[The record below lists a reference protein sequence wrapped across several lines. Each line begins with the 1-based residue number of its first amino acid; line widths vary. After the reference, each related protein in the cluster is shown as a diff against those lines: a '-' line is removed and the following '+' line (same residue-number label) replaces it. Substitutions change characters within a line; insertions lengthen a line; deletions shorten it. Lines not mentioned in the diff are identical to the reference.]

1 MMKGF
6 LGPGRIWGGG
16 GRGGYCKYR
25 IPLGELYENSD
36 YARSDS
42 FVKIRIKYSL

>member
-6 LGPGRIWGGG
+6 LGPGSFWGGG
-16 GRGGYCKYR
+16 GDGKYR
-25 IPLGELYENSD
+25 MPLAELYGNSD

-42 FVKIRIKYSL
+42 FVKIRIKV